1 MVALRLFGGG
11 GAVRLLVVMV
21 VTLALLAAAAPVAI
35 TQAPRLGSPVLALAA
50 FGVAGIA
57 LLAGLALLVRAAL
70 LGRRTAAAAVAPP
83 EVPADDTVTEPQTG
97 ADRIALVPSG
107 GRLGISVRTA
117 ATPPRH
123 ARDDDQP
130 DQEPVTRD
138 HADVGGEPH
147 THAQASSPV
156 PSVPPVSSVE
166 EAVDDPSPRRSAA
179 FSSRYTAMRSRR

>member
-1 MVALRLFGGG
+1 MVALRGVRAEGVR
-11 GAVRLLVVMV
+11 VRLLVVMV

-35 TQAPRLGSPVLALAA
+35 SQAPRLGSPVLALVA

-70 LGRRTAAAAVAPP
+70 LGRRAAAVD
-83 EVPADDTVTEPQTG
+83 EVPADDSVTEPRSG
-97 ADRIALVPSG
+97 ADRIALVPTA
-107 GRLGISVRTA
+107 GRLAISVPTA
-117 ATPPRH
+117 TTPPRH
-123 ARDDDQP
+123 ARDDEPAQDQ
-130 DQEPVTRD
+130 PVTRD

-156 PSVPPVSSVE
+156 SAVSAVSPVE
-166 EAVDDPSPRRSAA
+166 EAMADPSPRRSAA

>member
-35 TQAPRLGSPVLALAA
+35 SQAPRLGSPVLALVA

-70 LGRRTAAAAVAPP
+70 LGRRSPAASLVDAEP
-83 EVPADDTVTEPQTG
+83 ELPADDSVTEPQTG

-117 ATPPRH
+117 STPPRH

-147 THAQASSPV
+147 THAQASSA
-156 PSVPPVSSVE
+156 VE
-166 EAVDDPSPRRSAA
+166 EAMDDPSPRRSAA